1 MDNKNNKNEDT
12 KIQNNNEQSPE
23 TKNLNIN
30 YKNTDKSTYNSSQQK
45 EVIFPSDKLDKTLE
59 SSFHNNSTR
68 EKIKIVNNN
77 NEQNSQQISSRPTS
91 SFFQEKL
98 KNIFLERE
106 KAKFKYNKQNI
117 PEQLKYNSDDEESNF
132 SKDILINDNKKIIK
146 KKMRIKIH
154 PLI

>member
-1 MDNKNNKNEDT
+1 MDNKNNKNEE
-12 KIQNNNEQSPE
+12 KEIQNHHEQLPE

-30 YKNTDKSTYNSSQQK
+30 EKNTDKSSDNTSQQK
-45 EVIFPSDKLDKTLE
+45 EVIIPSDKLDITLE
-59 SSFHNNSTR
+59 SSFQNNSTR
-68 EKIKIVNNN
+68 EKIKIVSSN
-77 NEQNSQQISSRPTS
+77 NEQNSQQISCL
-91 SFFQEKL
+91 QEKL

-146 KKMRIKIH
+146 KKN
-154 PLI
+154 